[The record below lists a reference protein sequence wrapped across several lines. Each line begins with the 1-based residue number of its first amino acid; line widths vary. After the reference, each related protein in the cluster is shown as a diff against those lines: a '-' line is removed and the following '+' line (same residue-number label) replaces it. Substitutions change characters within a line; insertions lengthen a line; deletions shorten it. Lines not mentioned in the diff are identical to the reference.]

1 MTAFAVEVLEPAG
14 AAGVAAR
21 RHALRARLGRLAWIA
36 PVLVALVVTT
46 LYPTV
51 FLLALAFSKSTLG
64 KPFRGFVGIKH
75 FATALQDPIFLA
87 AIGRSV
93 AYALA
98 TSLVQ
103 LALGFLIALLFTSLL
118 KAGRFLMSLV
128 LLPLMTPPVMVGI
141 AWKLIFAPAGGLLN
155 GTLITYGVISEP
167 ISILG
172 HPTLAWLAIGVAD
185 LWQWTPFIVILCF
198 AALSTVPE
206 SVHEAAMVDGA
217 NGWQRFWHITL
228 PLVAAPL
235 SSIYLLKLILS
246 FKLFDLVYILTFGG
260 PGFATTSAGFAIYR
274 RAIEQFDVGRAAAE
288 TMIYALVIGL
298 VTLPVVRLHQ
308 HFERREL

>member
-1 MTAFAVEVLEPAG
+1 MTAFTLDALGSDTERHS
-14 AAGVAAR
+14 AR
-21 RHALRARLGRLAWIA
+21 RGVLAARLGRVLWIA
-36 PVLVALVVTT
+36 PVVFALAVTT

-51 FLLALAFSKSTLG
+51 FLLGLAFSKSTLG
-64 KPFRGFVGIKH
+64 KPFRGFVGVKH
-75 FATALQDPIFLA
+75 FATALQDPIFLS

-93 AYALA
+93 AYALS
-98 TSLVQ
+98 TSLLQ

-118 KAGRFLMSLV
+118 KGGRFLMSLV

-155 GTLITYGVISEP
+155 GTLINYGVISQP
-167 ISILG
+167 ISFLG
-172 HPTLAWLAIGVAD
+172 HPLLAWLAIAVAD

-198 AALSTVPE
+198 AALSTIPE
-206 SVHEAAMVDGA
+206 GVREAALVDGA

-260 PGFATTSAGFAIYR
+260 PGFATTSAGFSIYR

-288 TMIYALVIGL
+288 TIVYALVIGL
-298 VTLPVVRLHQ
+298 ATLPVVRLHQ
-308 HFERREL
+308 RFERREL

>member
-1 MTAFAVEVLEPAG
+1 MTAFAIDGPRFDEGER
-14 AAGVAAR
+14 AAQRGQW
-21 RHALRARLGRLAWIA
+21 RARLGRALWIA
-36 PVLVALVVTT
+36 PVAVALAVTT

-75 FATALQDPIFLA
+75 FATTLQDPIFLA

-93 AYALA
+93 AYALS
-98 TSLVQ
+98 TSLLQ
-103 LALGFLIALLFTSLL
+103 LAFGFLIALLFTSLL

-167 ISILG
+167 ISFLG
-172 HPTLAWLAIGVAD
+172 HPALAWLAIAVAD
-185 LWQWTPFIVILCF
+185 IWQWTPFIVILCF
-198 AALSTVPE
+198 AALSTIPE
-206 SVHEAAMVDGA
+206 GVQEAARVDGA

-246 FKLFDLVYILTFGG
+246 FKLFDLVYVLTFGG
-260 PGFATTSAGFAIYR
+260 PGFATTSAGFSIYR

-288 TMIYALVIGL
+288 TIVYGLVIGL
-298 VTLPVVRLHQ
+298 ATLPVVRIHQ
-308 HFERREL
+308 RFERRDQ

>member
-1 MTAFAVEVLEPAG
+1 MTAFTLDALGPG
-14 AAGVAAR
+14 ANRKTWRRDTLSAR
-21 RHALRARLGRLAWIA
+21 FGRALWIA
-36 PVLVALVVTT
+36 PVVLALAVTT

-51 FLLALAFSKSTLG
+51 FLLGLAFSKSTLG

-75 FATALQDPIFLA
+75 FATALQDPVFLS

-93 AYALA
+93 AYAFS
-98 TSLVQ
+98 TSLLQ
-103 LALGFLIALLFTSLL
+103 LAFGFLIALLFTSLL
-118 KAGRFLMSLV
+118 KGGRFLMSLV

-155 GTLITYGVISEP
+155 GTLINSGVISQP
-167 ISILG
+167 ISFLG
-172 HPTLAWLAIGVAD
+172 HPLFAWLAIAVAD

-198 AALSTVPE
+198 AALSTIPE
-206 SVHEAAMVDGA
+206 GVREAALVDGA

-246 FKLFDLVYILTFGG
+246 FKLFDLVYVLTFGG
-260 PGFATTSAGFAIYR
+260 PGFATTSAGFSIYR

-298 VTLPVVRLHQ
+298 ATLPVVRLHQ

>member
-1 MTAFAVEVLEPAG
+1 MTAFTLDALGPDAIRKTWRRG
-14 AAGVAAR
+14 TLSAR
-21 RHALRARLGRLAWIA
+21 FGRALWIA
-36 PVLVALVVTT
+36 PVVLALAVTT

-51 FLLALAFSKSTLG
+51 FLLGLAFSKSTLG

-75 FATALQDPIFLA
+75 FATALQDPVFLS

-93 AYALA
+93 AYAFS
-98 TSLVQ
+98 TSLLQ
-103 LALGFLIALLFTSLL
+103 LAFGFLIALLFTSLL
-118 KAGRFLMSLV
+118 KGGRFLMSLV

-155 GTLITYGVISEP
+155 GTLIHYGVISQP
-167 ISILG
+167 ISFLG
-172 HPTLAWLAIGVAD
+172 HPLLAWLAIAVAD

-198 AALSTVPE
+198 AALSTIPE
-206 SVHEAAMVDGA
+206 GVREAALVDGA

-246 FKLFDLVYILTFGG
+246 FKLFDLVYILTVGG
-260 PGFATTSAGFAIYR
+260 PGFATTSAGFSIYR

-298 VTLPVVRLHQ
+298 ATLPVVRLHQ

>member
-1 MTAFAVEVLEPAG
+1 MTAFTVEALEPG
-14 AAGVAAR
+14 IAAGVAAR
-21 RHALRARLGRLAWIA
+21 RHALWARLARLTWIA

-46 LYPTV
+46 LYPTI

-64 KPFRGFVGIKH
+64 KPFRGFVGVKH
-75 FATALQDPIFLA
+75 FATTLQDPIFLS

-93 AYALA
+93 AYALS
-98 TSLVQ
+98 TSLLQ

-155 GTLITYGVISEP
+155 GTLITYNVISEP
-167 ISILG
+167 ISFLG

-198 AALSTVPE
+198 AALSTIPE
-206 SVHEAAMVDGA
+206 SVHEAALVDGA

-274 RAIEQFDVGRAAAE
+274 RAIEQFDVDRAAAE

>member
-1 MTAFAVEVLEPAG
+1 MTTFAFATDGRG
-14 AAGVAAR
+14 AARVSVQES
-21 RHALRARLGRLAWIA
+21 LLPARLARLIWIA

-46 LYPTV
+46 VYPTL

-64 KPFRGFVGIKH
+64 KPFRGLVGVRH
-75 FATALQDPIFLA
+75 FAAALQDPIFLS

-93 AYALA
+93 AYALS
-98 TSLVQ
+98 TSLIQ
-103 LALGFLIALLFTSLL
+103 LAFGFLIALIFTSLL

-141 AWKLIFAPAGGLLN
+141 AWKLIFAPAGGLIN
-155 GTLITYGVISEP
+155 GTLLNAGVISEP
-167 ISILG
+167 ISFLG

-198 AALSTVPE
+198 AALSTIPE
-206 SVHEAAMVDGA
+206 GVQEAALVDGA

-260 PGFATTSAGFAIYR
+260 PGFATTSAGFSIYR

-288 TMIYALVIGL
+288 TMIYAIVIGL
-298 VTLPVVRLHQ
+298 ATLPVVRLHQ
-308 HFERREL
+308 RLERRDT